1 MKTPFMLLIALIAG
15 TASAQPPQP
24 GQTLETSAV
33 RPAAESRMISDRREA
48 LEFHGRRVAY
58 GGAAVAAIKSP
69 SHLEIFNPFDPAN
82 AGPTPD
88 NTVWVD
94 KSRDQAAGWSL
105 LQIKF

>member
-1 MKTPFMLLIALIAG
+1 MLLIAFIAG
-15 TASAQPPQP
+15 AASAQPPQP

-33 RPAAESRMISDRREA
+33 RPVAESRMIADQRQA
-48 LEFHGRRVAY
+48 LEYQGRRVTY

-69 SHLEIFNPFDPAN
+69 RHLEIFNPFDPAN

-94 KSRDQAAGWSL
+94 KSRDRAAGWSL
-105 LQIKF
+105 FQIKF